1 MPEVSP
7 RKGLTDFITEQP
19 WEDTIITTYCL
30 VEDRLPQARRLA
42 GFHRQRGPAPEHDD
56 SVIITIALSAEFW
69 FDGDEDKTL
78 AFFRQYH
85 ADLWSTGIPDSGRFN
100 VRRRA
105 LTLVIEA
112 LRRLLRDAWRA
123 HRAKATSDP
132 SLSPEDADLEARI
145 RLVDSAPVILASRPR
160 GGQSPI
166 AAPEDRHEWFGVCT
180 SQQFK
185 FFGGRV
191 HATVDLDQML
201 DEWLLAPG
209 SYVDLKVLPALV
221 EDSTD
226 LILIG
231 DKFYVDAKAEARLW
245 EQHRHHLLPLRRYN
259 QRQQWPDGIQRILGR
274 LRHRIE
280 TAFSVLT
287 TVFTLRFPHS
297 RSLTGC
303 LARVATKML
312 AYTISFFMPQ
322 GAAA

>member
-1 MPEVSP
+1 M
-7 RKGLTDFITEQP
+7 KGLTDFITEQP

-30 VEDRLPQARRLA
+30 VDDLLPQAARLA
-42 GFHRQRGPAPEHDD
+42 GFGRRRGPAPEHDD
-56 SVIITIALSAEFW
+56 SVIITIALAAEFW
-69 FDGDEDKTL
+69 FEGDEDKAL
-78 AFFRQYH
+78 AFFRQYY
-85 ADLWSTGIPDSGRFN
+85 ADLWSSGIPDPGRFN

-105 LTLVIEA
+105 LTLVLEA
-112 LRRLLRDAWRA
+112 LRRLLRDQWRA
-123 HRAKATSDP
+123 QRAKAAAADVT
-132 SLSPEDADLEARI
+132 LSAQDADLEARL

-160 GGQSPI
+160 GGRSPI

-221 EDSTD
+221 EDATG

-231 DKFYVDAKAEARLW
+231 DKAYVDADEEARLW
-245 EQHRHHLLPLRRYN
+245 DQHRHQLLPLRRAN
-259 QRQQWPDGIQRILGR
+259 QRQQWPDGLQRLLGR

-287 TVFTLRFPHS
+287 TAFNLRFPHS
-297 RSLTGC
+297 RSLSGC

-322 GAAA
+322 SAAA